1 MDQFNLLRLFVAIAD
16 HGSLAAAGRALSL
29 SPATVTVGL
38 QRLEERVAAPLVTR
52 TTRRLSLTPE
62 GERFLADCRRI
73 LADVDEAMEAAADRG
88 RLRGEIRVTG
98 TNDFGRNR
106 LVPVIDRFMRAN
118 PEISVAL
125 MLSDSVLDLTE
136 EGFDVAVRVGPFVG
150 SRPGQRVLLCGTRKI
165 CAAPAY
171 WDRAGRPAHPR
182 DLAQHN
188 CMVLARPDAP
198 QTTWHFREGDRE
210 FGVRIRGDRTAN
222 DGGAL
227 RNWAIAGAG
236 VVLKSSIDI
245 EEDLAA
251 GRLESVLDDFTLP
264 DINLYAVYPA
274 SRRLS
279 RRVAVFIDYLAEN
292 L

>member
-16 HGSLAAAGRALSL
+16 HGSLAATGRALSL

-38 QRLEERVAAPLVTR
+38 QRLEERVAAPLVAR

-73 LADVDEAMEAAADRG
+73 LADVHEAMEAAADRG
-88 RLRGEIRVTG
+88 HLRGEIRVTG

-106 LVPVIDRFMRAN
+106 LVPAIDRFMRAN

-136 EGFDVAVRVGPFVG
+136 EGFDVAVRLGPFDEA
-150 SRPGQRVLLCGTRKI
+150 RPGQRLLLRGTRKI
-165 CAAPAY
+165 CAAPSY

-182 DLAQHN
+182 DLVRHN
-188 CMVLARPDAP
+188 CMVLGRSDAP
-198 QTTWHFREGDRE
+198 QTTWHFRENDRE
-210 FGVRIRGDRTAN
+210 FSVRVRGDRTAN

-227 RNWAIAGAG
+227 RNWAISGVG

-245 EEDLAA
+245 AEDLAA
-251 GRLESVLDDFTLP
+251 GRLESVLDDFTLAE
-264 DINLYAVYPA
+264 INLYAVHPA
-274 SRRLS
+274 GRRLS